1 MYSEHKR
8 LAFEESTLKGVDSR
22 HFVQPGW
29 KGVRPQLTLLAQR
42 AQNGCLVAAS
52 SSPWRRP
59 GFAPVVASALV
70 AARFLPIWLATGI
83 LAIVAAI
90 IAPEALQSTS
100 WAFVLP
106 YMTILAVAALGQM
119 LVIMQAGIDLSTPG
133 VMFFGG
139 NLIVGVGA
147 GSNHRLA
154 AAILVC
160 LALGAGVGL
169 VNGIL
174 IGVLR
179 LNPLIVT
186 LAVGQIV
193 LAWGVKYSRGVVEGG
208 NVPGGLSS
216 WAAKKPLGVS
226 SVFWT
231 GAAIAVIVALA
242 LRYTAA
248 GRRFQ
253 AVGANPRA
261 AWMAG
266 VHVRTHV
273 VFAYV
278 AAGTLYAVAAVLLA
292 GVRISIDPAFGAE
305 YLLAPIA
312 AVVIAGASLAGGL
325 ASATSTWVAALALTL
340 LTQMLR
346 ILGLSTA
353 MQFIVFGGA
362 ILVGMLVSGDRVAS
376 LLGRVLR
383 PPPAAPTPVTP
394 GPNGPGAMCTDS
406 RDAHRSDGGWRRW
419 WRCSL

>member
-1 MYSEHKR
+1 V
-8 LAFEESTLKGVDSR
+8 STLTSTGSLAVR
-22 HFVQPGW
+22 GRIAPFVATA
-29 KGVRPQLTLLAQR
+29 V
-42 AQNGCLVAAS
+42 
-52 SSPWRRP
+52 
-59 GFAPVVASALV
+59 V
-70 AARFLPIWLATGI
+70 AARFLPIWIATAV
-83 LAIVAAI
+83 LAIVAAVT
-90 IAPEALQSTS
+90 APEALQSTS

-106 YMTILAVAALGQM
+106 YMTILAIAALGQM
-119 LVIMQAGIDLSTPG
+119 LVVMQAGIDLSTPG

-139 NLIVGVGA
+139 TLIVGVGN
-147 GSNHRLA
+147 GSNDRLA
-154 AAILVC
+154 LAILAC

-169 VNGIL
+169 ANGVLVGIL
-174 IGVLR
+174 K

-208 NVPGGLSS
+208 NVPEDLSS
-216 WAAKKPLGVS
+216 WAAQKPLGIS
-226 SVFWT
+226 AVFWS
-231 GAAIAVIVALA
+231 GATLTIVVALL

-266 VHVRTHV
+266 VHVRSHV
-273 VFAYV
+273 VFAYT
-278 AAGTLYAVAAVLLA
+278 AAGLLYATAAALLA
-292 GVRISIDPAFGAE
+292 GVRISIDPGFGAA

-312 AVVIAGASLAGGL
+312 AVVIAGASLSGGL

-353 MQFIVFGGA
+353 MQFVVFGGA
-362 ILVGMLVSGDRVAS
+362 IIVGMLVSGDRIAS

-383 PPPAAPTPVTP
+383 PRGRPARAALGT
-394 GPNGPGAMCTDS
+394 NGPGTT
-406 RDAHRSDGGWRRW
+406 
-419 WRCSL
+419 